1 VQAAEAAAASA
12 TISQYVL
19 KVHSRCDLAC
29 DHCYVYEH
37 ADQSWRAKPPAISPS
52 TADMAARRI
61 AEHAVAHQLPVVHV
75 VLHGGE
81 PLLLG
86 RAAMRDVLA
95 ALTRWIGPR
104 IRLDLRIHT
113 NAVRLDERWCE
124 LFDEYGVKVGVSL
137 DGDQAANDR
146 HRRYANGRS
155 SHQQVLRALAL
166 LRRPRFRHLY
176 AGILCT
182 IDVTNDPVAVYRA
195 LIAEQPPRLDLLLP
209 HATWDSPPP
218 RSAGSGHAYADWL
231 LAVYRCWV
239 MDGRPVPIR
248 LFDSVLSAA
257 SGGPS
262 WTEAIGIE
270 PVDMLVIDTDGSWE
284 QADSLKTAYDGGPDT
299 GMRVGSHS
307 VDDAARHPGL
317 AARRGGLAT
326 LCATCQSCPVV
337 RVCGGGMYAHRYR
350 SGNGFA
356 NPSVYC
362 ADLLETIT
370 QLIANPPEVTVTSR
384 ETDMH
389 VEPARTLHALP
400 VGALEAMAAG
410 PGDVAAVT
418 ALGEMRLSRTRALVA
433 AAAAAVPGGK
443 GGDETGVRRAAE
455 LAAAAAEGWAVLC
468 ALDGSH
474 PAAVAEVF
482 AHPYT
487 RVWAMRCLDPPAD
500 ADPQLDRAHL
510 AGLAAAAALRAG
522 VTAELPVPV
531 RDGMLHLPSLGALE
545 TGVGT
550 EHTVRVKVSGGQV
563 TVPDSFAWHPV
574 RSVLVPGLRF
584 AVEDLDPFRDCQ
596 QWSATGRLDE
606 AQWIVWQRGLAG
618 AARGLVRIA
627 PAYGQVMSAGL
638 RTVVPL
644 RDPET
649 GMNSA
654 TSRHAF
660 GAVALTLAPTAS
672 GIEDMLVHEFQHA
685 KLFALSDFYDLVDT
699 AGHQRLRVPWK
710 EDPRPLDG
718 VLHGAYAH
726 LALAQLSWSRGTEGR
741 ADWLRLRSWVTG
753 ACQALWETSAL
764 TDDGRRFVAGMLTA
778 ITAPA

>member
-1 VQAAEAAAASA
+1 LPFPADVLPFRQF
-12 TISQYVL
+12 VL

-37 ADQSWRAKPPAISPS
+37 ADQSWRAKPSAISAS

-61 AEHAVAHQLPVVHV
+61 AEHAAAHKLPAVHV

-95 ALTRWIGPR
+95 ALTRWIAPR
-104 IRLDLRIHT
+104 TRLDVRIHT
-113 NAVRLDERWCE
+113 NAVRLDEPWCE

-146 HRRYANGRS
+146 HRRFANGRG

-166 LRRPRFRHLY
+166 LRRPGFRHLY

-182 IDVTNDPVAVYRA
+182 VDVANDPVAVYRA

-209 HATWDSPPP
+209 HATWDNPPP
-218 RSAGSGHAYADWL
+218 RPAGSAHPYADWL

-239 MDGRPVPIR
+239 RDGRPVPIR
-248 LFDSVLSAA
+248 LFDSVLSAVG
-257 SGGPS
+257 GGPS
-262 WTEAIGIE
+262 WTEAIGLD

-284 QADSLKTAYDGGPDT
+284 QADSLKAAYDGAPDT
-299 GMRVGSHS
+299 GMQVGSQS

-317 AARRGGLAT
+317 AARLGGLAA
-326 LCATCQSCPVV
+326 LCVTCQSCPVV

-384 ETDMH
+384 EPDTHADPGRRLH
-389 VEPARTLHALP
+389 ELPA
-400 VGALEAMAAG
+400 GAFDAMAAG
-410 PGDVAAVT
+410 PGDVAAVI
-418 ALGEMRLSRTRALVA
+418 ALGQMRLSRTRALVA
-433 AAAAAVPGGK
+433 AAAATLPGAK
-443 GGDETGVRRAAE
+443 GADAPGERRAAE

-468 ALDGSH
+468 ELDASH

-487 RVWAMRCLDPPAD
+487 RVWAMRCIDPPAG
-500 ADPQLDRAHL
+500 ADRQLDLAHL

-522 VTAELPVPV
+522 VTVELPAPV
-531 RDGMLHLPSLGALE
+531 RDGMIHVPSVGALDAY
-545 TGVGT
+545 TST
-550 EHTVRVKVSGGQV
+550 ERTIRITVSGGRV
-563 TVPDSFAWHPV
+563 SAPGPFAWYPV
-574 RSVLVPGLRF
+574 RQMSVPGLRF
-584 AVEDLDPFRDCQ
+584 TVEDLDPFRDCQ
-596 QWSATGRLDE
+596 QWPATGRLDDG
-606 AQWIVWQRGLAG
+606 QWLAWHRALAS
-618 AARGLVRIA
+618 AAHRLVHA
-627 PAYGQVMSAGL
+627 VPAYTQVMAAGL
-638 RTVVPL
+638 RAVVPL
-644 RDPET
+644 RDPEA

-654 TSRHAF
+654 TSRDAF
-660 GAVALTLAPTAS
+660 GAVAITLAPSAN

-685 KLFALSDFYDLVDT
+685 KLFALSDVYNLVDG
-699 AGHQRLRVPWK
+699 AGTQRLRVPWK
-710 EDPRPLDG
+710 EGPRPLDG

-726 LALAQLSWSRGTEGR
+726 LALAQLSRSRGSHGHE
-741 ADWLRLRSWVTG
+741 DWLRLRSWVTD
-753 ACQALWETSAL
+753 ACQALSETGGL
-764 TDDGRRFVAGMLTA
+764 TEDGQRFVAGMLAA
-778 ITAPA
+778 ITAPT

>member
-1 VQAAEAAAASA
+1 MRAAEAAAASA
-12 TISQYVL
+12 SISQYVL

-37 ADQSWRAKPPAISPS
+37 ADQSWRAKPPAISLP
-52 TADMAARRI
+52 TADMVARRI
-61 AEHAVAHQLPVVHV
+61 AEHAAAHRLPAVRV

-86 RAAMRDVLA
+86 RAAMGDVLA
-95 ALTRWIGPR
+95 ALTRR
-104 IRLDLRIHT
+104 IRSQTRLDLRIHT

-146 HRRYANGRS
+146 HRRFANGRG
-155 SHQQVLRALAL
+155 SHPQVLRALEL
-166 LRRPRFRHLY
+166 LRRPGFSHLY

-182 IDVTNDPVAVYRA
+182 VDVANDPVAVYRA
-195 LIAEQPPRLDLLLP
+195 LIAERPPRLDLLLP
-209 HATWDSPPP
+209 HATWDNPPP
-218 RSAGSGHAYADWL
+218 RPAGSAHAYADWL

-239 MDGRPVPIR
+239 RDGRPVPIR

-257 SGGPS
+257 AGGPS
-262 WTEAIGIE
+262 WTEAIGLD
-270 PVDMLVIDTDGSWE
+270 PVDILVIDTDGSWE

-307 VDDAARHPGL
+307 VDDVARHPGL
-317 AARRGGLAT
+317 AARRGGLVA
-326 LCATCQSCPVV
+326 LCATCRSCPVV

-350 SGNGFA
+350 GGTGFA

-384 ETDMH
+384 EPD
-389 VEPARTLHALP
+389 LHAEPGRPLHQLP
-400 VGALEAMAAG
+400 AGALEALAAG
-410 PGDVAAVT
+410 PGDAAVVI
-418 ALGEMRLSRTRALVA
+418 ALGQMRLSRTRALVA
-433 AAAAAVPGGK
+433 AAAATVPGGK
-443 GGDETGVRRAAE
+443 GGDATGGRRAAE

-487 RVWAMRCLDPPAD
+487 PVWAMRCIDPPAG
-500 ADPQLDRAHL
+500 ADPRLDRAHL

-522 VTAELPVPV
+522 VTTELPIPV
-531 RDGMLHLPSLGALE
+531 RDGMLHVPSLGALD
-545 TGVGT
+545 TGAST
-550 EHTVRVKVSGGQV
+550 EHTIRVTVSGGQV
-563 TVPDSFAWHPV
+563 TAPGPFTWHPV
-574 RSVLVPGLRF
+574 REVSVPGLRF
-584 AVEDLDPFRDCQ
+584 AVDDLDPFRDCQ
-596 QWSATGRLDE
+596 EWSATGRLDE
-606 AQWIVWQRGLAG
+606 AQWLVWHRGLAA
-618 AARGLVRIA
+618 AARRLVRTV
-627 PAYGQVMSAGL
+627 PAYGQVMNAGL

-644 RDPET
+644 RTPET

-654 TSRHAF
+654 TSQHAF
-660 GAVALTLAPTAS
+660 GAVAVTLAPSTN

-685 KLFALSDFYDLVDT
+685 KLFALSDFYDLVD
-699 AGHQRLRVPWK
+699 GVGEQRLRVPWR
-710 EDPRPLDG
+710 EGPRPLDG

-726 LALAQLSWSRGTEGR
+726 LALAQLARSRGAGGH
-741 ADWLRLRSWVTG
+741 ADWLRLRSWVTD
-753 ACQALWETSAL
+753 ACQALRETQAL
-764 TDDGRRFVAGMLTA
+764 TEEGQRFVAGMLAA
-778 ITAPA
+778 ITVPA